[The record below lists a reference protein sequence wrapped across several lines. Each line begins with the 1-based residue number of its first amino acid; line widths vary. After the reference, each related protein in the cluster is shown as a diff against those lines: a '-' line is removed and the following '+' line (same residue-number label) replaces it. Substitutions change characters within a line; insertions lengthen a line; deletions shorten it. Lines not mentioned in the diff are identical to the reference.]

1 MTFLYELRKHGAL
14 FVMALPALILLVL
27 FNYMPMF
34 GVILAFKNYNFYDG
48 ILGSPWVGFDNFKY
62 LFKGDAWLITRNTL
76 LYNLVFIVIG
86 LILSVALAIILD
98 EIRSRFLSKT
108 YQTILIMPYF
118 LSWTIVALIFYAFLS
133 ADKGIV
139 NQLLSYMG
147 FHPINFYTDM
157 TYWPYILIFVF
168 FWKSV
173 GYNSIIYLASVTG
186 ISPDYYEAATIDGAN
201 KWQQIRYITLPC
213 LRPIIII
220 MTILSIGKIFYADFG
235 LFYQVTYN
243 SGALYPVTQVIDT
256 YVYNGLVT
264 MGNYGMT
271 AAAGLYQSFVGF
283 VLVILTNWIVKKVDR
298 DSALF

>member
-76 LYNLVFIVIG
+76 LYNLVFIVNG